1 MNLKNIFFNALLSWG
16 EEASGVGG
24 VVVLGRAVRIADL
37 GRQLPQTLEFLGD
50 LPCPWYLKCE
60 FLFSTLHEGIH
71 CNCPD
76 GLTHFS

>member
-37 GRQLPQTLEFLGD
+37 GRQLPQTLEFPRGFA
-50 LPCPWYLKCE
+50 LPLVFE
-60 FLFSTLHEGIH
+60 M
-71 CNCPD
+71 
-76 GLTHFS
+76 